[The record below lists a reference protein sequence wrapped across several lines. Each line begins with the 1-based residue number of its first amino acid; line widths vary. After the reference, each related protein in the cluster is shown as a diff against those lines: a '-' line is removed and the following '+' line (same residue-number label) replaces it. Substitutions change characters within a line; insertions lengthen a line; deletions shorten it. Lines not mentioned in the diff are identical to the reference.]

1 MDNDDEPNLT
11 NLYPSATNVMTT
23 TIAPN
28 HFLLSTYRD
37 NLRTNIDNHHDSHLA
52 PLMMNIHGNVKTNL
66 SSSSSSYKCCLCRKI
81 VDDATLTC
89 AKCVNTGR
97 FCPSRHDTCS
107 NKRRQVLANMLNSND
122 QIEFQQ
128 YSNKHSI
135 NTPPHLQCSDRMFLL
150 KKFNAEK
157 KVLQEEFQMK
167 MQSTIK
173 LYKMSEE
180 ILIRKN
186 RLTLVNQSIERLRN
200 QIQQGK
206 LVNIKIQQNNDKR
219 CTRIQFLGK
228 KIADI
233 KMVLNSSNDE
243 IRKKNEARIE
253 HENKLYIIRR
263 QRLNEVYKYI
273 FPVEHVSSIEEDL
286 ASTMRALSSAQQT
299 TVDEINSDYSENDE
313 SLNVGDRYRIVHS
326 CLPLNGDYQITKRML
341 PITHSFLSTVDV
353 DGKTQDVDSLQSTLS
368 HELYEV
374 LSALSHACQL
384 INVIAFYLHIALPF
398 RLHQLEFNTDNLTPD
413 RLRADIAKL
422 NANIVCSCISQGI
435 PIDKTN
441 VTHTLENLCKLL
453 TFKRYL
459 SRPNPVVYSQ
469 QYIDMMEEEVNEIS
483 RAYVTDYWFDDVEK
497 DVTDLLNSDEWE
509 TVPQDYHIPEDPS
522 IHERLGSLPS
532 LPGQQHQPQ
541 HLSVMSGSIGFLKNK
556 GSTLINS
563 VFRSL
568 AKS

>member
-1 MDNDDEPNLT
+1 MDNEDEPNS
-11 NLYPSATNVMTT
+11 NGLYPSTNNVMTT

-37 NLRTNIDNHHDSHLA
+37 NLRTNIDTHQDG
-52 PLMMNIHGNVKTNL
+52 PLSAMMMNLHGNIKATT
-66 SSSSSSYKCCLCRKI
+66 SSSYKCCLCRKI

-89 AKCVNTGR
+89 AKCVNTGE

-107 NKRRQVLANMLNSND
+107 NKRRQILANMLNTND
-122 QIEFQQ
+122 YAEFQQ
-128 YSNKHSI
+128 YSTKHSI

-150 KKFNAEK
+150 KKFNAQK
-157 KVLQEEFQMK
+157 NVLQEEFQTK
-167 MQSTIK
+167 METNLK
-173 LYKMSEE
+173 AYAMSEE
-180 ILIRKN
+180 ILVRKN
-186 RLTLVNQSIERLRN
+186 RLALISQSIERLRN
-200 QIQQGK
+200 QIKHNK
-206 LVNIKIQQNNDKR
+206 LANIKAQQNNDK
-219 CTRIQFLGK
+219 CCARIDFLAK
-228 KIADI
+228 KVADI
-233 KMVLNSSNDE
+233 KQVLKSSNDE
-243 IRKKNEARIE
+243 IRKKNELRIE
-253 HENKLYIIRR
+253 HENKLLVIRR

-273 FPVEHVSSIEEDL
+273 FPIEHASPIEEKL
-286 ASTMRALSSAQQT
+286 ASTMRALSSAQQPI
-299 TVDEINSDYSENDE
+299 VDETNSDYSENDD
-313 SLNVGDRYRIVHS
+313 SLNVGGDRYQIVNS
-326 CLPLNGDYQITKRML
+326 CLLANGDYQIVKL
-341 PITHSFLSTVDV
+341 LLTVDV
-353 DGKTQDVDSLQSTLS
+353 DGKTQDADSLQSTLS
-368 HELYEV
+368 HDLYEIV
-374 LSALSHACQL
+374 SALSHSCQL

-413 RLRADIAKL
+413 RLRADVAKL
-422 NANIVCSCISQGI
+422 NANIVTSCISQGI
-435 PIDKTN
+435 PIDKNN
-441 VTHTLENLCKLL
+441 VTHTLENLCRLL
-453 TFKRYL
+453 TLKRYL

-532 LPGQQHQPQ
+532 ISGQQHQTQ

-556 GSTLINS
+556 GSTLFNS